1 MRSGFVLANSRL
13 SAVRMRRAAWFLF
26 LAAMTAAAG
35 FAANVFIATARAAE
49 QRAFAEG
56 RSEGGELKYINGLPV
71 LIVVGTPEDFG
82 RQTAALTSD
91 VVRKLTAYPEK
102 LLQQRSSAKERLPK
116 CIEMCKSLLPQLSD
130 DHRAEL
136 RMAAARFGVDR
147 DLGLL
152 SNMLPDVY
160 RGGFACSS
168 LTVDAAHSATKGP
181 LFGRNLDFY
190 TLDILDKY
198 SLVTV
203 HRPTGKHAFVTI
215 GFPGMLGC
223 LSGMNDAGL
232 AVAVHEVFLARDGA
246 PMFNPKGEPYTFC
259 FRRILEECT
268 TTAEAEKLL
277 RDAGRT
283 TILSL
288 ATCDPK
294 GGVVLEMTPKS
305 VVPRRGGD
313 NGILACTNHFRTDE
327 LAMPMFKR
335 CWRYQKLTQGRTP
348 DAMTV
353 SDVGR
358 RLHEANLGKLTV
370 QTMVFEPAALKLHL
384 AVGACPSSAL
394 PMKELD
400 LKPLFAG
407 EAENKKQ

>member
-1 MRSGFVLANSRL
+1 MRLDLGLANSL
-13 SAVRMRRAAWFLF
+13 SAAARTRRAAGRL
-26 LAAMTAAAG
+26 LLVAVAAV
-35 FAANVFIATARAAE
+35 FAADVFIATARAAE

-56 RSEGGELKYINGLPV
+56 RSGGGELRYINDIPV
-71 LIVVGTPEDFG
+71 LIVTGTPEDFG
-82 RQTAALTSD
+82 RQTAALTGD
-91 VVRKLTAYPEK
+91 VVRKLIVYPEK
-102 LLQQRSSAKERLPK
+102 LLQRRSNAKDRLPK
-116 CIEMCKSLLPQLSD
+116 CIEMCKLLLPQLSD

-136 RMAAARFGVDR
+136 RAVAEQLGVDR
-147 DLGLL
+147 ELGLL
-152 SNMLPDVY
+152 GNMLPDVY

-190 TLDILDKY
+190 TIGILDKY
-198 SLVTV
+198 GLVTV

-232 AVAVHEVFLARDGA
+232 AVAAHEVYLSRDGA

-259 FRRILEECT
+259 FRRILEECA

-277 RDAGRT
+277 RAAGRT

-288 ATCDPK
+288 AVCDRK
-294 GGVVLEMTPKS
+294 GGVVLEMTPTS
-305 VVPRRGGD
+305 VAARRGGND
-313 NGILACTNHFRTDE
+313 GILACTNHFRTDE
-327 LAMPMFKR
+327 LAMPLFLG
-335 CWRYQKLTQGRTP
+335 CSRYRKLTEGRTP
-348 DAMTV
+348 EAMTV

-358 RLHEANLGKLTV
+358 RLHAANLGTMTV

-384 AVGACPSSAL
+384 AIGSCPSSAL

-407 EAENKKQ
+407 ETEKKKR